1 MPDMMTPDGRVV
13 SVPDGFE
20 GHFAGLSLPPAPE
33 AQPPSVTQPGLGVPA
48 AALDVVPSQRPPE
61 LSVVPQLSPD
71 APVMSP
77 DGGGQTLAQAFPHG
91 DAALPQPAPQ
101 VTQRDIATMGEAGPL
116 NAEIGAL
123 DKAKEAA
130 QRLGTAQAN
139 QAIAVGA
146 VEAAANDEA
155 DRQLAQIKAN
165 AEANAKAVQDA
176 TDAYVRNAQS
186 LANVRVDRSIDHPIL
201 AAVGTALNILGT
213 AMKKAD
219 MSQVMKPV
227 YDAIDRK
234 VSAQMQDIELGRANL
249 GLQRESLALLRQSG
263 NDKMTLQQTL
273 MLSSLEQAKRRVQE
287 IKDKS
292 TSPIVKA
299 QADQAMA
306 DIDARQAGAIGTYQA
321 RYQQR
326 QDAAAARAQAERL
339 AKMQISVTMRGQDIQ
354 AAENDANRRERAQE
368 HIDNIAEKLMLAG
381 NAKAAERAKMLKDN
395 GILDPVTH
403 EYMLTSAGQAKMAQA
418 DSMEAQV
425 RKDPTPVA
433 KAYIAKITDKTQADQ
448 LTEAIKNPKIAAQV
462 AQQYANDIR
471 NDAQIN
477 DTAIV
482 RGAVKPDK
490 IQEELATAHE
500 VQLSLDT
507 AQKMLEQ
514 DPSSFDRKAWAALQA
529 QLMVTNANYVK
540 TLGERV
546 SVKALEAFNGVMS
559 IDPES
564 LTSRTIDKG
573 KGLEAIKALKTAN
586 AQQADVTLGKAG
598 IKTSWKPGSQG
609 TDTTDIFAGKTA
621 QELARDA
628 EPGAWKGDIRAL
640 AAKAAGLSSTS
651 RQDEA
656 LNAAMNRRGAPS
668 DAEIKQARKEDR
680 DPIGDVSNYG
690 LDPKVDDNVRSLIK
704 QSSTVGHDKYS
715 EIVSTL
721 ARPLTTTNRP
731 GLDTGVAKLIRD
743 TDPRLYEDV
752 IAKVATDA
760 GQSRAED
767 LVMAISIPAVKSID
781 LSPTPSHKRVV
792 VPGAVQPEPVR

>member
-1 MPDMMTPDGRVV
+1 MPDMVTPDGRIV
-13 SVPDGFE
+13 SVPDGLMGQFR
-20 GHFAGLSLPPAPE
+20 GLTLSEAPPPV
-33 AQPPSVTQPGLGVPA
+33 PTIQPGLGVPA
-48 AALDVVPSQRPPE
+48 ATLDALPAQLPPE
-61 LSVVPQLSPD
+61 LASVAAPAPQNT
-71 APVMSP
+71 PVVSP
-77 DGGGQTLAQAFPHG
+77 DGGSPTLAQTFPHG
-91 DAALPQPAPQ
+91 DAVPPQPAPPI
-101 VTQRDIATMGEAGPL
+101 TQHDIATMGEAGPL
-116 NAEIGAL
+116 NAELGAF

-139 QAIAVGA
+139 QALAVGA

-155 DRQLAQIKAN
+155 DRQLAQIRAN

-176 TDAYVRNAQS
+176 TDAYMRNAQA
-186 LANVRVDRSIDHPIL
+186 LANVRIDRKIDHPVL
-201 AAVGTALNILGT
+201 ETVGIALNILGT

-234 VSAQMQDIELGRANL
+234 VAAQMQDIELGRANL
-249 GLQRESLALLRQSG
+249 GLQRESLSMLRQAG
-263 NDKMTLQQTL
+263 ADKMTLQQTL
-273 MLSSLEQAKRRVQE
+273 MMAGLEQAKRRAQE

-306 DIDARQAGAIGTYQA
+306 DIDARKANAVGEFQS

-326 QDAAAARAQAERL
+326 QDAAAARTQAERL
-339 AKMQISVTMRGQDIQ
+339 ARAQIAVTMRGQDMQ
-354 AAENDANRRERAQE
+354 ARENDLNRQERAQE
-368 HIDNIAEKLMLAG
+368 HIDAIAAKLLEQGKAS
-381 NAKAAERAKMLKDN
+381 AAERAKMIKDG

-418 DSMEAQV
+418 DSMEAQI

-433 KAYIAKITDKTQADQ
+433 KAYIARVADKSQAAQ
-448 LTEAIKNPKIAAQV
+448 LTEAIKDPKVAAQL

-477 DTAIV
+477 DAAVV
-482 RGAVKPDK
+482 RGSIKPDK
-490 IQEELATAHE
+490 VQEELATAHE

-514 DPSSFDRKAWAALQA
+514 DPSFFDRKAWAALQA

-573 KGLEAIKALKTAN
+573 KALEAIKALKTAN

-598 IKTSWKPGSQG
+598 IKANWKPGVPS
-609 TDTTDIFAGKTA
+609 DNVTDIFAGKTA
-621 QELARDA
+621 QEISRDA
-628 EPGAWKGDIRAL
+628 LPASRNVDDVPGYDPRKFYIQGKTIDTSNRGDSLSDERA
-640 AAKAAGLSSTS
+640 S
-651 RQDEA
+651 DA
-656 LNAAMNRRGAPS
+656 LEYANARRGASGATS
-668 DAEIKQARKEDR
+668 D
-680 DPIGDVSNYG
+680 YG
-690 LDPKVDDNVRSLIK
+690 LDPAVEDRVRAFVK
-704 QSSTVGHDKYS
+704 QSSTAGHTKYAD
-715 EIVSTL
+715 IVTTL
-721 ARPLTTTNRP
+721 ARPLTTTDRP
-731 GLDTGVAKLIRD
+731 GLDTGVARLIRD
-743 TDPRLYEDV
+743 TDPKLYEDV
-752 IAKVATDA
+752 IARVSADA
-760 GQSRAED
+760 GQARAED
-767 LVMAISIPAVKSID
+767 LVKSISVPEA
-781 LSPTPSHKRVV
+781 LNLTPPVPRQRSKFR
-792 VPGAVQPEPVR
+792 VPGAIEPEPVR